1 MVSKWLARTK
11 RPKGF
16 TLIELLIVVAII
28 GILAAIAIP
37 NLLSAQKR
45 AKLSRAAAD
54 TKQMVS
60 QVQLF
65 INDQNPVAPAFPYL
79 ARDAD
84 ATFPLWSGGNQY
96 MSTSYDP
103 FGASPTN
110 YYEWDGSATG
120 ELSAYSIGPTAAAYT
135 PLGGSTS
142 CVVTPISPG
151 AVGFSTVC
159 GAFGLAQP

>member
-1 MVSKWLARTK
+1 MSKWLARTK

-65 INDQNPVAPAFPYL
+65 INDTNPVAPAFQYL
-79 ARDAD
+79 KRDAD
-84 ATFPLWSGGNQY
+84 DTFPLWSGNQY

-103 FGASPTN
+103 FGPAPN
-110 YYEWDGSATG
+110 AYYKWDGSGTG
-120 ELSAYSIGPTAAAYT
+120 ELSAWSVGPIAGPYVPIGTCVGIT
-135 PLGGSTS
+135 P
-142 CVVTPISPG
+142 VRPG

-159 GAFGLAQP
+159 GAFGLSQP

>member
-1 MVSKWLARTK
+1 MSKWLARTK

-37 NLLSAQKR
+37 NLLSAQRR

-60 QVQLF
+60 QAQLY
-65 INDQNPVAPAFPYL
+65 INDLNPIAPAFPYL

-84 ATFPLWSGGNQY
+84 ATFPLWSGNQY
-96 MSTSYDP
+96 MATSFDP
-103 FGASPTN
+103 FGAAPTN
-110 YYEWDGSATG
+110 YYEWDGSLSG
-120 ELSAYSIGPTAAAYT
+120 ELSAYSIGPTAAAYAPVGT
-135 PLGGSTS
+135 GACT
-142 CVVTPISPG
+142 VTPISAG

-159 GAFGLAQP
+159 GAFGLSQP

>member
-1 MVSKWLARTK
+1 MMSKWLARTK

-45 AKLSRAAAD
+45 AKLARAAAD

-60 QVQLF
+60 QAQLY
-65 INDQNPVAPAFPYL
+65 INDLNPVAPAFPYL

-84 ATFPLWSGGNQY
+84 ATSPLWSGNQY
-96 MSTSYDP
+96 MATSFDP

-110 YYEWDGSATG
+110 YYEWDGSLSG

-135 PLGGSTS
+135 PVGTGACT
-142 CVVTPISPG
+142 VTPISVG

-159 GAFGLAQP
+159 GAFGLSQP